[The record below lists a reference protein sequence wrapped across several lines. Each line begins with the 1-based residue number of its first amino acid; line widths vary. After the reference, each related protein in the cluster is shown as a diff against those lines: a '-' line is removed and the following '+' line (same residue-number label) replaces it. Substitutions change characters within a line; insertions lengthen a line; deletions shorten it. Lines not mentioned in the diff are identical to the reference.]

1 MFKEYFLLFL
11 LGHVLGDF
19 YTQPPEMAERKK
31 NKLSWVFMHGCIY
44 FLTFIVVSIPFF
56 SIEVMLIDA
65 ALSLLHLGIDIAKF
79 LGTRGKREK
88 AKVFLIDQGLHIF
101 CLVFIAYLCADCGIP
116 LIESTVASNI
126 FNIVGLSET
135 LTCKWLLGLLIIHKP
150 ANILIQNLI
159 GNYKPKTKVD
169 STELRFDSNVG
180 RVIGT
185 VERVIMFILI
195 YMNQYSATGL
205 VLTAKSIARYN
216 KIANEK
222 DFAEYY
228 LLGTLIS
235 LGIVIACAVLLF
247 GA

>member
-1 MFKEYFLLFL
+1 M
-11 LGHVLGDF
+11 
-19 YTQPPEMAERKK
+19 
-31 NKLSWVFMHGCIY
+31 
-44 FLTFIVVSIPFF
+44 
-56 SIEVMLIDA
+56 
-65 ALSLLHLGIDIAKF
+65 
-79 LGTRGKREK
+79 
-88 AKVFLIDQGLHIF
+88 
-101 CLVFIAYLCADCGIP
+101 
-116 LIESTVASNI
+116 
-126 FNIVGLSET
+126 
-135 LTCKWLLGLLIIHKP
+135 IIHKP
-150 ANILIQNLI
+150 ANIMIQNLI

-169 STELRFDSNVG
+169 STEIKFDNNVG

>member
-19 YTQPPEMAERKK
+19 YTQTSEMAEKK
-31 NKLSWVFMHGCIY
+31 KKKLSWVILHGCIY
-44 FLTFIVVSIPFF
+44 LLTFIVVSIPFF
-56 SIEVMLIDA
+56 SIEVMVMNVI
-65 ALSLLHLGIDIAKF
+65 LSMLHLGIDIVKYF
-79 LGTRGKREK
+79 LVKGKRERT
-88 AKVFLIDQGLHIF
+88 KVFLIDQGLHIS
-101 CLVFIAYLCADCGIP
+101 CLVVMAYLCAYYRIP
-116 LIESTVASNI
+116 LNEFLFVSDI
-126 FNIVGLSET
+126 FNTIGLSET
-135 LTCKWLLGLLIIHKP
+135 LVCKWVLGLLIIHKP

-169 STELRFDSNVG
+169 STEIKFDNNAG

-185 VERVIMFILI
+185 VERVIMLILI

>member
-19 YTQPPEMAERKK
+19 YTQNSEMAEKKK
-31 NKLSWVFMHGCIY
+31 NKLSWVFLHGSIY
-44 FLTFIVVSIPFF
+44 LLTFIVISIPFF
-56 SIEVMLIDA
+56 SIEVMVMDVI
-65 ALSLLHLGIDIAKF
+65 LSMLHLSIDIAKYF
-79 LGTRGKREK
+79 LVKGKRERTR
-88 AKVFLIDQGLHIF
+88 VFLIDQGLHIS
-101 CLVFIAYLCADCGIP
+101 CLAVIAFLCTYHRIP
-116 LIESTVASNI
+116 LNEFSFVSDI
-126 FNIVGLSET
+126 FNTIGLSEI
-135 LTCKWLLGLLIIHKP
+135 LVCKWVLGLLIIHKP
-150 ANILIQNLI
+150 ANILIQSLI

-169 STELRFDSNVG
+169 NTEIRFDNNVG

>member
-1 MFKEYFLLFL
+1 MFKKYFLLFL

-19 YTQPPEMAERKK
+19 YTQTTEMAERKK
-31 NKLSWVFMHGCIY
+31 NKLGWVFMHGLIY
-44 FLTFIVVSIPFF
+44 FLTFIVISIPFF
-56 SIEVMLIDA
+56 SIEVILIDVV
-65 ALSLLHLGIDIAKF
+65 LSLLHLGIDITNYWVTK
-79 LGTRGKREK
+79 GKREK
-88 AKVFLIDQGLHIF
+88 TKVFLIDQGLHIF
-101 CLVFIAYLCADCGIP
+101 CLGMIAYICADYRIP
-116 LIESTVASNI
+116 LTEITFVSNI
-126 FNIVGLSET
+126 FSTIGLSEV
-135 LTCKWLLGLLIIHKP
+135 LVCKWLLGLLIIHKP
-150 ANILIQNLI
+150 ANIMIQNLI

-169 STELRFDSNVG
+169 STEIKFDNNVG